1 MQKNNI
7 ILAFLISMIGLGAL
21 VYSIDL
27 AQKNPE
33 SIFLTTQSIEEYEKF
48 KKDAPE
54 KHTLVIK
61 KNHSSG
67 KLVEL
72 ERERAEFYK
81 KLETL
86 EQKCIDSCEVITAK
100 KLNKI
105 DTTTQENSKENKHQQ
120 NDLMTLESNLDKP
133 FSAAIFI
140 DDSEVS
146 HKTILRTASQDPY
159 WKDKSVGFAG
169 ISYTNFLLDQYS
181 ESIQKTLFPTMF
193 IMGFFLTLFFIK
205 DWKETLIIYL
215 PCLYMAGLSLFV
227 LKLIDGHMNMVT
239 SIVPLVVFTI
249 SLSLSFHTY
258 YSIKEFASIKN
269 FLTIK
274 WRPLFLMIFTTYVGF
289 LSLFIAE
296 IKVVKEFGLISS
308 QLILLSVIV
317 LYAWFKNFEQMIYL
331 NSNKGRIFHFEKI
344 FYRTVPMKMIV
355 IISILGIFSMLYFPK
370 RLEIITDATRYFP
383 ASSKLRESIIDVT
396 KTVSGMPITEISL
409 DLDQDLDIEIL
420 KKIENIEIKLKSLTL
435 SQQYRILSNNYLVK
449 LVNSL
454 YTQSET
460 IPENMTS
467 YLTLRSQLPYSL
479 QETYLVE
486 KNYRLTFMGNPLNV
500 HEYKEDLKKVEE
512 VLKQSA
518 FKYRINGLHHNL
530 MTSQDAMIGILYES
544 FLLSAL
550 LVFVVSA
557 LYLQKPRLI
566 VAFAIV
572 NSVPVLFAFL
582 FMYMMNYSINIA
594 TVMTFSIALGLL
606 GDSTFHISHAKLF
619 PFKSFSDY
627 ASAVLT
633 PVLLSGVLLF
643 LCFVIFMF
651 NDFHPIKEFGG
662 ILAFMILGGYFC
674 DLYLLP
680 TLIYSNSKH
689 KDVYDLEIKNN
700 QHWLDERKRK
710 IDS

>member
-1 MQKNNI
+1 MKKKNFA
-7 ILAFLISMIGLGAL
+7 LAFLISMIGLASL
-21 VYSIDL
+21 IYTIDL
-27 AQKNPE
+27 TQKNPE
-33 SIFLTTQSIEEYEKF
+33 TIFLTAQSIEEYEKF

-54 KHTLVIK
+54 KHTLLLK
-61 KNHSSG
+61 KNHTSS
-67 KLVEL
+67 KIIDL
-72 ERERAEFYK
+72 EKERAEFYK
-81 KLETL
+81 NLEEL

-100 KLNKI
+100 KLNK
-105 DTTTQENSKENKHQQ
+105 TNAANKENTKDYKHQQ
-120 NDLMTLESNLDKP
+120 NSLMTLESNLDKP

-146 HKTILRTASQDPY
+146 HKRILKEAFASLY
-159 WKDKSVGFAG
+159 WKDQSVGFAG

-215 PCLYMAGLSLFV
+215 PCLYMAGLSLLV

-258 YSIKEFASIKN
+258 YSIKEFANIKN
-269 FLTIK
+269 FLAIK

-289 LSLFIAE
+289 LSLFVAE

-317 LYAWFKNFEQMIYL
+317 LYAWFKNFEKIIYL
-331 NSNKGRIFHFEKI
+331 NSNRGRVFHVEKI

-355 IISILGIFSMLYFPK
+355 IITILGIFSTFYFPK

-383 ASSKLRESIIDVT
+383 TASKLRESIIDVT
-396 KTVSGMPITEISL
+396 KSVSGMPITEISL
-409 DLDQDLDIEIL
+409 DLDQDLDIETL
-420 KKIENIEIKLKSLTL
+420 KKIENLENELKSLKL
-435 SQQYRILSNNYLVK
+435 SQHYRVLSNNNLVK
-449 LVNSL
+449 LVNSR

-460 IPENMTS
+460 IPENMAS

-486 KNYRLTFMGNPLNV
+486 KNYRLTFMGSPLNV
-500 HEYKEDLKKVEE
+500 HEYKEDIKEIEE
-512 VLKQSA
+512 VFKKSS

-550 LVFVVSA
+550 LVFIVSA

-566 VAFAIV
+566 IAFIIV
-572 NSVPVLFAFL
+572 NSVPIMFAFL
-582 FMYMMNYSINIA
+582 FMHMMNYSINIA
-594 TVMTFSIALGLL
+594 TVMTFSVALGLL

-619 PFKSFSDY
+619 PFKNFSDY

-662 ILAFMILGGYFC
+662 ILAFMILGGYLC

-689 KDVYDLEIKNN
+689 KDVYDVEIKNN